1 MIVETST
8 AEIGNSKMWQ
18 DRAQR
23 AVALVLLLCLVWGI
37 TNSYSKEQTR
47 RMLCEYECDS
57 DEVPVRII
65 REFLNGGPDGSS
77 LFHRGGLDDDPAY
90 DEDQPVESPCPDDE
104 NHYYALSGYEAHGEA
119 VA

>member
-8 AEIGNSKMWQ
+8 VEIGNSKVWQ

-23 AVALVLLLCLVWGI
+23 ALALVLLLCLVWGI

-65 REFLNGGPDGSS
+65 REFLNGRPDESS
-77 LFHRGGLDDDPAY
+77 LFHKGSLDDDPAY
-90 DEDQPVESPCPDDE
+90 DEDQPLE
-104 NHYYALSGYEAHGEA
+104 NPYPENEDHYYALKTHEAQGET